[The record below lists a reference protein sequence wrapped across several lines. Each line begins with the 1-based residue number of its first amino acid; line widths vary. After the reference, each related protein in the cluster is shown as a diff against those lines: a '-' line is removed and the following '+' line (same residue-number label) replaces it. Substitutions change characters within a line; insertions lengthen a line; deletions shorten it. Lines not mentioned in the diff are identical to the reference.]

1 MRVPIYLLFV
11 LCASLILSL
20 GFGAVPIPVE
30 TILHE
35 LIYGSMSAPGT
46 DGVVLWN
53 IRLPRTLFAI
63 CTGAGLALVGLAMQT
78 ITRNALAD
86 PYILG
91 VSSGAGA
98 GAACAI
104 VLGIFS
110 MMGAYAVSF
119 GAFLGA
125 LIATSLVILLVGRSS
140 SPMRLVLIGMGI
152 SALFSAATLLVIYS
166 AKHEAQVRS
175 AMFYLMGSLSGI
187 QWGDLPIAGALT
199 LLLFLFLWFLRHDL
213 DLLLLGED
221 EAKQMGLSVKHM
233 QLLVVLASS
242 LTIAVLVA
250 KGGVIGFVGLV
261 IPHIARIFVGPKHG
275 TLTAASALLGAL
287 AMLWADVFSRTLFRP
302 EELPI
307 GVLTAGLGAP
317 IFLWIICKRY
327 GDR

>member
-1 MRVPIYLLFV
+1 MRIHIVLVLALL
-11 LCASLILSL
+11 ASLILSL
-20 GFGAVPIPVE
+20 GFGAVPIPAD
-30 TILHE
+30 TILRE
-35 LIYGSMSAPGT
+35 LSFGGMQSA
-46 DGVVLWN
+46 DASSVVLWN
-53 IRLPRTLFAI
+53 IRMPRTLFAV
-63 CTGAGLALVGLAMQT
+63 CTGAGLSLVGLAMQT

-110 MMGAYAVSF
+110 FLDGYAVSF

-125 LIATSLVILLVGRSS
+125 LLATTLVVLLVGKSS
-140 SPMRLVLIGMGI
+140 SPMRLVLIGMSR
-152 SALFSAATLLVIYS
+152 SALFSAATLLIIYS

-187 QWGDLPIAGALT
+187 QWGDLPIAAALT
-199 LLLFLFLWFLRHDL
+199 GLLFLFLWLLRHDL
-213 DLLLLGED
+213 DLILLGED
-221 EAKQMGLSVKHM
+221 EAKQMGISVKQM
-233 QLLVVLASS
+233 QLLVVLVSS
-242 LTIAVLVA
+242 LAIAVLVA
-250 KGGVIGFVGLV
+250 KGGVIGFIGLV

-275 TLTAASALLGAL
+275 ALTLASALLGAL

-317 IFLWIICKRY
+317 IFLWIICRRY